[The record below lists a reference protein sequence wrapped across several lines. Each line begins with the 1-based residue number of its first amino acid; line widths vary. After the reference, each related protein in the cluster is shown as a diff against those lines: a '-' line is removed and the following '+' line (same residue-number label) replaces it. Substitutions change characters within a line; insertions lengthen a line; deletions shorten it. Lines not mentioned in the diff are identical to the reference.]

1 MGATQ
6 MGSAAE
12 ISTFIAADRVQGAA
26 IYNTT
31 GDKLGLIDDIVI
43 NKKTGDIAYAI
54 ISSGGFLGLGSRYPP
69 LPWSMLNYDSNLDG
83 YVVPVEPAQLEI
95 TPAYGR
101 WI

>member
-1 MGATQ
+1 METFGTPSAFDPQSLSMGATQ

-12 ISTFIAADRVQGAA
+12 ISTFIAADKVQGAA

-54 ISSGGFLGLGSRYPP
+54 ISSGGFL
-69 LPWSMLNYDSNLDG
+69 
-83 YVVPVEPAQLEI
+83 
-95 TPAYGR
+95 
-101 WI
+101 

>member
-54 ISSGGFLGLGSRYPP
+54 ISTGGFLGLGSRYHP
-69 LPWSMLNYDSNLDG
+69 LPWSMLNYDSKLEG

-101 WI
+101 WL